1 MPMQLDMPLWLWLL
15 ALLTALLASTVTTIT
30 SIGAGLITY
39 GILGFFTDLKTIIP
53 ILAPAQLLA
62 VMVRFWLFRKDI
74 QWHLAIAFFSGV
86 IPGIFV
92 GMWLFHLLTELAMRR
107 LLGVFLLGFAAYE
120 YLRPSAIQST
130 APRLAWLPIGGVF
143 AGALLGS
150 IGVAGPLVAI
160 IFLRY
165 GLVKE
170 ALVAMISLFFLLGN
184 SQRTLL
190 YWREGLLTA
199 DSLGLGM
206 AMGLAMIAG
215 VYVGR
220 LILPRV
226 SRERFVHLVLMMLIL
241 FGLNF
246 LMW

>member
-1 MPMQLDMPLWLWLL
+1 MPFDMPLWLWLL

-39 GILGFFTDLKTIIP
+39 GVLGLFIDLKIMIP
-53 ILAPAQLLA
+53 LFAPAQLLA
-62 VMVRFWLFRKDI
+62 VAVRFWLFREHI
-74 QWHLAIAFFSGV
+74 HWRLAIAFFIGV
-86 IPGIFV
+86 IPGIYA
-92 GMWLFHLLTELAMRR
+92 GTWLFHLLTELALRR
-107 LLGVFLLGFAAYE
+107 LLGVFLLGFATYE
-120 YLRPSAIQST
+120 MMRPSDIQA
-130 APRLAWLPIGGVF
+130 APHPALLPLGGVL

-150 IGVAGPLVAI
+150 IGVAGPLVALM
-160 IFLRY
+160 FLRY

-170 ALVAMISLFFLLGN
+170 ALVAMISIFFLLGN

-199 DSLGLGM
+199 DTLSLGL

-220 LILPRV
+220 LILPRI
-226 SRERFVHLVLMMLIL
+226 SRERFVHLVLGMLVV
-241 FGLNF
+241 FGAKF
-246 LMW
+246 LIW

>member
-1 MPMQLDMPLWLWLL
+1 MQLDMPLWLWLL
-15 ALLTALLASTVTTIT
+15 ALSTALLASTITTMT

-39 GILGFFTDLKTIIP
+39 GILGFFADLKTIIP

-62 VMVRFWLFRKDI
+62 VLVRFWLFRQYI
-74 QWHLAIAFFSGV
+74 QWRLAIAFFTGV
-86 IPGIFV
+86 IPGVFA
-92 GMWLFHLLTELAMRR
+92 GTWMFHLLTEVAIRR

-120 YLRPSAIQST
+120 YWRPSAVQP
-130 APRLAWLPIGGVF
+130 APPRLVWLPIGGVC
-143 AGALLGS
+143 AGVILGS

-160 IFLRY
+160 MFLRY

-170 ALVAMISLFFLLGN
+170 SLVAMISLFFLLGN

-190 YWREGLLTA
+190 YWQNGLLTV
-199 DSLGLGM
+199 DSLGLGC

-220 LILPRV
+220 LILPRI
-226 SRERFVHLVLMMLIL
+226 SRERFVHLVLAMLIL
-241 FGLNF
+241 FGIKF
-246 LMW
+246 IIW

>member
-1 MPMQLDMPLWLWLL
+1 MQLDMPLWLWLL
-15 ALLTALLASTVTTIT
+15 ALFTTLLASAITTIT

-39 GILGFFTDLKTIIP
+39 GILGFVVDLKTIIP

-62 VMVRFWLFRKDI
+62 VSVRFWLFRKDI
-74 QWHLAIAFFSGV
+74 EWRLATLFFIGV
-86 IPGIFV
+86 VPGIFA
-92 GMWLFHLLTELAMRR
+92 GTWLFHLLTELALRR
-107 LLGVFLLGFAAYE
+107 TLGVFLIGFAVYE
-120 YLRPSAIQST
+120 YLRPSAIQVSS
-130 APRLAWLPIGGVF
+130 PRLTWLPVGGIF

-170 ALVAMISLFFLLGN
+170 GLVAMISLFFLLGN

-190 YWREGLLTA
+190 YWREELLSA
-199 DSLGLGM
+199 DSLGVGL
-206 AMGLAMIAG
+206 AIGLAMIGG

-220 LILPRV
+220 LILPRI
-226 SRERFVHLVLMMLIL
+226 SRERFVHLVLVMLVL
-241 FGLNF
+241 FGVKF
-246 LMW
+246 LIW

>member
-1 MPMQLDMPLWLWLL
+1 MQLDMPLWLWLL
-15 ALLTALLASTVTTIT
+15 ALLTTLLASAITTIT

-39 GILGFFTDLKTIIP
+39 GILGFVVDLKTIIS

-62 VMVRFWLFRKDI
+62 VSVRFWLFRHDI
-74 QWHLAIAFFSGV
+74 QWRLAITFFIGV
-86 IPGIFV
+86 IPGV
-92 GMWLFHLLTELAMRR
+92 YAGTWLFHLLTELALRR
-107 LLGVFLLGFAAYE
+107 MLGVFLLGFAAYE
-120 YLRPSAIQST
+120 YLRPSAIQSA
-130 APRLAWLPIGGVF
+130 APRLIWLPIGGLF
-143 AGALLGS
+143 AGAILGS

-190 YWREGLLTA
+190 HWQEGLLTA
-199 DSLGLGM
+199 DRLGVGL
-206 AMGLAMIAG
+206 AIGLAMIAG

-220 LILPRV
+220 LILPRI
-226 SRERFVHLVLMMLIL
+226 SRERFVHLVLAMLVLSGI
-241 FGLNF
+241 NF
-246 LMW
+246 LIW

>member
-1 MPMQLDMPLWLWLL
+1 MQLDMPLWLWLL
-15 ALLTALLASTVTTIT
+15 VLLTALLASGITTIT

-39 GILGFFTDLKTIIP
+39 GVLGFVTDLKVLIP
-53 ILAPAQLLA
+53 ILAPAQLLGVA
-62 VMVRFWLFRKDI
+62 VRFWLFRNDI
-74 QWHLAIAFFSGV
+74 HWRLAIAFFTGV

-92 GMWLFHLLTELAMRR
+92 GTWVFDLLSELALRR
-107 LLGVFLLGFAAYE
+107 VLGVFLLGFAAYE
-120 YLRPSAIQST
+120 YVRPSTIQAAS
-130 APRLAWLPIGGVF
+130 PRLAWLPIGGLF

-184 SQRTLL
+184 SQRALL

-199 DSLGLGM
+199 DSLGLGLV
-206 AMGLAMIAG
+206 MGLAMIGG
-215 VYVGR
+215 VYAGR
-220 LILPRV
+220 LILPRI
-226 SRERFVHLVLMMLIL
+226 SRERFVHLVLVMLVL
-241 FGLNF
+241 FGMKF
-246 LMW
+246 LIW

>member
-1 MPMQLDMPLWLWLL
+1 MPLWLWLL
-15 ALLTALLASTVTTIT
+15 ALATALLASAITTIT

-39 GILGFFTDLKTIIP
+39 GVLGFVVDLKIMVIV
-53 ILAPAQLLA
+53 LAPAQLLA
-62 VMVRFWLFRKDI
+62 VLVRFWLFRKEV
-74 QWHLAIAFFSGV
+74 QWRLAILFFIGV

-92 GMWLFHLLTELAMRR
+92 GTWLFHLLTELALRR
-107 LLGVFLLGFAAYE
+107 ILGMFLLGFATHE
-120 YLRPSAIQST
+120 YLRPSAIQATS
-130 APRLAWLPIGGVF
+130 PRLLWLPVGGVF
-143 AGALLGS
+143 AGAILGS

-190 YWREGLLTA
+190 YWQEGLLTT
-199 DSLGLGM
+199 DSLGLGL
-206 AMGLAMIAG
+206 AMGLAMIGG

-220 LILPRV
+220 LILPRI
-226 SRERFVHLVLMMLIL
+226 SRERFVHLVLAMLVL
-241 FGLNF
+241 FGVKF
-246 LMW
+246 LIW